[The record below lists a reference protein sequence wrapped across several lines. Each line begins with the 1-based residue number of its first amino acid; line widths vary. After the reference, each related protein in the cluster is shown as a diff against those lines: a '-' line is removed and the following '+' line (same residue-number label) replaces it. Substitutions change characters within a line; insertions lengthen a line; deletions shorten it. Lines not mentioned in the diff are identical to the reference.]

1 MKTTFLSFSCRRF
14 AAQCLLLGSGFFLYA
29 SANAQVN
36 LLKNGDFD
44 EAPLGPTNWTV
55 LYLHGGPD
63 DYEIKDRTTPSL
75 PHNQSFYDGHFRPI
89 SQKLP
94 HACFA
99 QTVTNLTLGHAY
111 NVSGRMCEDWW
122 KATNDALRGVFL
134 VYIEAIGGQGAP
146 TADGRFSVLAVATDQ
161 GNLDAPYTYPNQD
174 WLTFTNRQT
183 PDTNGK
189 IEIRLHHECLGYV
202 EFDKCMQMSGY
213 FDAISL
219 TY

>member
-1 MKTTFLSFSCRRF
+1 MKRFLTSL
-14 AAQCLLLGSGFFLYA
+14 APTQIIVQGLLLGFVWLLCGSA
-29 SANAQVN
+29 SAQVN
-36 LLKNGDFD
+36 LLKNGNFD
-44 EAPLGPTNWTV
+44 DAPLGPTNWTV

-75 PHNQSFYDGHFRPI
+75 PHQSSFYDGHFRPI
-89 SQKLP
+89 GQKLA
-94 HACFA
+94 HACFT
-99 QTVTNLTLGHAY
+99 QTVTNLTPGHAY
-111 NVSGRMCEDWW
+111 NVSGRMAEDWW
-122 KATNDALRGVFL
+122 KAPNDALRDSFL
-134 VYIEAIGGQGAP
+134 VYIEAIGGQGTP
-146 TADGRFSVLAVATDQ
+146 TGDGRFSVLAVATDQ
-161 GNLDAPYTYPNQD
+161 SNLDAPYTYPNQD

-189 IEIRLHHECLGYV
+189 IEIRLNHKCVGYV